1 MDEYIQIHM
10 NEGPDEDKCCVDKYG
25 MTTAELYK
33 KIGFWE
39 GGKAWAN
46 QCSCMEPVELNIMGQ
61 MGVGIST
68 QPRSN
73 ALCNAGI
80 APVADMLKNGIKVGL
95 GTDNGEGNFY
105 ENMRY
110 LVLMQMGKNY
120 SKARSYPPCRASR
133 LPPRAAPSAW
143 ATPMWAA

>member
-1 MDEYIQIHM
+1 MSYKRISVRFNMDVDAERKAWETIHEKRNGLVGKEVISAINTSSELSGLEKMCIRDSIQIHM

-80 APVADMLKNGIKVGL
+80 APVADMLKN
-95 GTDNGEGNFY
+95 
-105 ENMRY
+105 
-110 LVLMQMGKNY
+110 
-120 SKARSYPPCRASR
+120 
-133 LPPRAAPSAW
+133 
-143 ATPMWAA
+143 